1 MRRNELEMVY
11 GWVQRAPGL
20 ILIDT
25 FEIPVIFSHI
35 EMSR

>member
-11 GWVQRAPGL
+11 GWVQRAPEL
-20 ILIDT
+20 IIRDT
-25 FEIPVIFSHI
+25 FEFSVIFSHI